1 MLASSGNEF
10 LLSNDIV
17 LQFIPESTL
26 WLWFVEKN
34 FSWIPDVTF
43 CCLRSWLPGGI
54 WLLLNY
60 AVSPYFPCLVIP
72 LFYVAFYNT
81 VEIILRMRS
90 WLNEKYIVIEKMIIT
105 MNRILRL
112 HKLWKVFS
120 ETILKMTISTLFWW
134 WVVYYILFL
143 ALSYLTCTFN
153 PFWGKMIETG
163 FSFVSRLIAPL
174 VTPSA

>member
-1 MLASSGNEF
+1 MYMFFLRGGGVTAIVDFLWRKQQLHKEVMYQSAWFMPGVPSIMLASSGNEF

-60 AVSPYFPCLVIP
+60 AVSPYFLCLVVL

-90 WLNEKYIVIEKMIIT
+90 WLNE
-105 MNRILRL
+105 N
-112 HKLWKVFS
+112 
-120 ETILKMTISTLFWW
+120 
-134 WVVYYILFL
+134 
-143 ALSYLTCTFN
+143 
-153 PFWGKMIETG
+153 
-163 FSFVSRLIAPL
+163 
-174 VTPSA
+174 